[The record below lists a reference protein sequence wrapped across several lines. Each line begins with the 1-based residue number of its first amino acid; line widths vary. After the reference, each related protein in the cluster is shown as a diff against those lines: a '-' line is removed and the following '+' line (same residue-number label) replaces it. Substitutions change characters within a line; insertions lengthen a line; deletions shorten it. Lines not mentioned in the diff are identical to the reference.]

1 MTQPGATTH
10 AVNVRGYLSVFAAL
24 LILTVVTVAVA
35 SLELTEGMTVLVA
48 VSIAT
53 FKAALVAMF
62 FMHLKGEKPLVFWS
76 LGLTGFLMAA
86 LFAFVLWTEGDR
98 LVGTRFEDA
107 FGKGPAATGEEPQS
121 GGRVAPKPQPGES
134 GGGQ

>member
-1 MTQPGATTH
+1 VNSTPH
-10 AVNVRGYLSVFAAL
+10 AVPVRGYLSVFVAL

-35 SLELTEGMTVLVA
+35 SLELTEGLTVLVA

-107 FGKGPAATGEEPQS
+107 FGKGPATTGEKPQS
-121 GGRVAPKPQPGES
+121 GGFVAPKPQPGES

>member
-1 MTQPGATTH
+1 M
-10 AVNVRGYLSVFAAL
+10 NVQAHPISVRSYLSVFAAL

-35 SLELTEGMTVLVA
+35 SLELTEALTVAVA

-76 LGLTGFLMAA
+76 LGLTGFLLAA
-86 LFAFVLWTEGDR
+86 LFAFVLWTEGNR
-98 LVGTRFEDA
+98 LLGTRFEDA
-107 FGKGPAATGEEPQS
+107 FGKAPAAGEPSQS
-121 GGRVAPKPQPGES
+121 GG
-134 GGGQ
+134 GGH

>member
-1 MTQPGATTH
+1 MSEPVTTPH
-10 AVNVRGYLSVFAAL
+10 AVDIRGYLSVFVAL

-35 SLELTEGMTVLVA
+35 SLELTEAMTVTVA

-62 FMHLKGEKPLVFWS
+62 FMHLKGEKPMVFWS
-76 LGLTGFLMAA
+76 LGLTGVLLAA

-98 LVGTRFEDA
+98 LFGTRFEDA
-107 FGKGPAATGEEPQS
+107 FGKGAATTGDTTQS
-121 GGRVAPKPQPGES
+121 GG
-134 GGGQ
+134 GGH